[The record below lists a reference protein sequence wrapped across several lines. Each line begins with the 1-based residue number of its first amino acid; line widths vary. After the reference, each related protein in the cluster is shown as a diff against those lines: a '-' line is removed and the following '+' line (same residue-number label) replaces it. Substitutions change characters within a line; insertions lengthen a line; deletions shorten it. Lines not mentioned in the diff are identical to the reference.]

1 MTLTDKVR
9 YSGATVGIVNTYLL
23 FPETP
28 TLTRGEA
35 NYNACCRVEQY
46 NCYYPNIQSIRVL
59 SDRITYEAWI
69 DTAPVHHVFVVAN
82 LT

>member
-35 NYNACCRVEQY
+35 NDNACCRVEQ
-46 NCYYPNIQSIRVL
+46 
-59 SDRITYEAWI
+59 
-69 DTAPVHHVFVVAN
+69 
-82 LT
+82 